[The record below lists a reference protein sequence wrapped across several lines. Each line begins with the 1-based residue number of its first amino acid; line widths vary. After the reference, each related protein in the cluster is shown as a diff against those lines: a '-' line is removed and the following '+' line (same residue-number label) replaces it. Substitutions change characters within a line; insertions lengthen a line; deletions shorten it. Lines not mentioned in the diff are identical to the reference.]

1 MSRTLRDQKP
11 PTHGLSLRKYG
22 RFWAVYDQGTLVVVT
37 VYKKGALA
45 VIQRL
50 AAPRSTQHTEE
61 DTSDG
66 RSHL

>member
-37 VYKKGALA
+37 VYKKGALE

-50 AAPRSTQHTEE
+50 SPPQPSQHTAEE
-61 DTSDG
+61 VRHG
-66 RSHL
+66 GPHA